1 MKILHTADVHL
12 HTEHP
17 RRLEA
22 LQELVSLGRE
32 ENIDLLLIAGDLF
45 DDHQQAELLRGETR
59 RLFSNLP
66 YKVLAIPGNHDERA
80 FSQDSFWGADFSAL
94 TQQPCSVQD
103 FGAWRIVAVPYTNGS
118 FASLAPTLKEKAVP
132 GKTNVLLLH
141 CSWSLPHYTGE
152 DYGGEDLRYLPV
164 TEETLTGLGYD
175 YILAGHFHATYK
187 QRRLPCGAV
196 FVYPGSPVSVT
207 AREQGPRAVN
217 LVDQEGCRPLSL
229 NTWYFQTADFQLT
242 PGNTREVLRQVE
254 QTLAEHS
261 PHNCQLTINISGFI
275 DEAETEFQARL
286 EAMVAG
292 RANTELKPLYLSV
305 RHILDNPLY
314 QRFSQYLEQESDPE
328 LRRRME
334 AMALEALSQLFA
346 EGR

>member
-103 FGAWRIVAVPYTNGS
+103 FGAWRIVAVPYTTGS
-118 FASLAPTLKEKAVP
+118 FASLA
-132 GKTNVLLLH
+132 
-141 CSWSLPHYTGE
+141 
-152 DYGGEDLRYLPV
+152 LRSK
-164 TEETLTGLGYD
+164 
-175 YILAGHFHATYK
+175 I
-187 QRRLPCGAV
+187 
-196 FVYPGSPVSVT
+196 
-207 AREQGPRAVN
+207 
-217 LVDQEGCRPLSL
+217 
-229 NTWYFQTADFQLT
+229 
-242 PGNTREVLRQVE
+242 
-254 QTLAEHS
+254 
-261 PHNCQLTINISGFI
+261 
-275 DEAETEFQARL
+275 
-286 EAMVAG
+286 
-292 RANTELKPLYLSV
+292 
-305 RHILDNPLY
+305 
-314 QRFSQYLEQESDPE
+314 
-328 LRRRME
+328 
-334 AMALEALSQLFA
+334 ALSISDMKKMNSKPCNVSTFCTLRGITSSSFF
-346 EGR
+346 RSSNFFSTSSLSR